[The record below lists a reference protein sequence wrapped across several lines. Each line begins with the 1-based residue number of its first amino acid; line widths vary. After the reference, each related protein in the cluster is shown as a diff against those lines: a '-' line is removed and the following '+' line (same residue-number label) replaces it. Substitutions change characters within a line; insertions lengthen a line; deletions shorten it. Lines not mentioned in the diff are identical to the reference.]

1 MAIILFALWLII
13 NGRWDFDVLV
23 TGAAAALLIWLFA
36 IFFTDWSIKREI
48 RAVRM
53 LPHLAA
59 YCFFL
64 LIEIFKANIDVLK
77 VIIAK
82 KPDPVIRVFKTP
94 LKSRTARV
102 ILANSITLTPGTV
115 TVKLEGDTLT
125 VHALTKE
132 LAEGLTD
139 FSLEKRLLKMEEK
152 AYGKS
157 I

>member
-1 MAIILFALWLII
+1 MALILFGLWLII
-13 NGRWDFDVLV
+13 NGRCDFDVIV
-23 TGAAAALLIWLFA
+23 TGVIASVLIWLFA
-36 IFFTDWSIKREI
+36 VFFTDWSVKREI
-48 RAVRM
+48 RAIRM

-64 LIEIFKANIDVLK
+64 LIEIFKANLDVLK
-77 VIIAK
+77 VIIRK
-82 KPDPVIRVFKTP
+82 KPDPVIRVIKTP
-94 LKSRTARV
+94 LKSKTARV
-102 ILANSITLTPGTV
+102 LLANSITLTPGTV

-132 LAEGLTD
+132 LADGLTD

-157 I
+157 V